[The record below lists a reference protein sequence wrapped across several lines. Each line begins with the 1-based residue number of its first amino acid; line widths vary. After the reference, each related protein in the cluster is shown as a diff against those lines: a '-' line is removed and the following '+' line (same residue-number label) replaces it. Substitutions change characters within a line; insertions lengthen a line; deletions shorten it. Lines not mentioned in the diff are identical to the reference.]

1 MKRISTIASIA
12 TVLLAAPDGGIRPRG
27 SSSDYPAHQT
37 AGDVTVAA
45 AWIAPDQVRKIFATD
60 LNRGGYIAIEVGV
73 YPEAGRQI
81 DLQPGDFML
90 QIGANSETVRAASA
104 QTVAAVL
111 QKKNTPPLPTSGD
124 VTVVPSATIGYE
136 SGGYDPATGRRTHG
150 IYTGAGV
157 GVGVGGG
164 GAPQPPGPA
173 ATGRDRATMQQELED
188 KALPQGQKT
197 AAVAGYLY
205 FPKPSGKVKSTAAEL
220 TYYGAAR
227 QIRLRVPAPA
237 KP

>member
-1 MKRISTIASIA
+1 MKRIATIGS
-12 TVLLAAPDGGIRPRG
+12 LAAVLVAAPNSGIRPRG

-73 YPEAGRQI
+73 YPEAGHQI
-81 DLQPGDFML
+81 DLQSGDFML

-111 QKKNTPPLPTSGD
+111 QKKNTPPPPTSGD
-124 VTVVPSATIGYE
+124 ITVVPSATIGYE

-150 IYTGAGV
+150 VYTGAGV

-164 GAPQPPGPA
+164 GPQPPGPA
-173 ATGRDRATMQQELED
+173 ATDRDRATMQQELED
-188 KALPQGQKT
+188 KGLPQGKTT

-220 TYYGAAR
+220 TYYGAPR
-227 QIRLRVPAPA
+227 QIKLRVPAPA